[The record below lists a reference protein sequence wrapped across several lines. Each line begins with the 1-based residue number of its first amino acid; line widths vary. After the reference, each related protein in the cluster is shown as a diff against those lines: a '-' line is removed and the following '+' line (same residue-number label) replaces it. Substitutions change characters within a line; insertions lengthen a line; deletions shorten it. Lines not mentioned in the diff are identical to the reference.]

1 MIAASEPA
9 RLGAALNPSLL
20 HEPARRILFESEG
33 SSLTLSF
40 YPPMLRQAA
49 HSHDAPSVA
58 LLLSGRIEEQ
68 AGGREALV
76 EAGSTGIKPEG
87 LRHSN
92 VYGPEGAILLT
103 LTLRDQLLWT
113 RADAKRWGWGRT
125 PVEMQTLIAAAFDR
139 RLAYA
144 ELVPEMLA
152 REAAPSAERRGAPG
166 WLSEIRNHL
175 AEAPQSKVSE
185 LAARAGV
192 HRVHASRSFR
202 RFYGESVS
210 AFRLRRKSEIAL
222 RGLLYDG
229 LPAAAA
235 ANDGGFADQSHFI
248 RTTRRALG
256 TTPAR
261 LLALRG

>member
-9 RLGAALNPSLL
+9 HRRSTLNPSLL
-20 HEPARRILFESEG
+20 REPARRILFESEE

-40 YPPMLRQAA
+40 YPPMLRQAP
-49 HSHDAPSVA
+49 HCHDAPSVA

-68 AGGREALV
+68 AGARAAVV

-103 LTLRDQLLWT
+103 LTLRDQSLWAGT
-113 RADAKRWGWGRT
+113 DANRWRWGRT
-125 PVEMQTLIAAAFDR
+125 PVEMQALIAAAFDR

-144 ELVPEMLA
+144 DLVPEMLTS
-152 REAAPSAERRGAPG
+152 EAAPSTERRGAPG
-166 WLSEIRNHL
+166 WLSEIRDHL
-175 AEAPQSKVSE
+175 AEAPESKVSE
-185 LAARAGV
+185 LAATAGV
-192 HRVHASRSFR
+192 HRVHVSRSFR
-202 RFYGESVS
+202 RFYGESIS
-210 AFRLRRKSEIAL
+210 AYRLRRKGEIAL
-222 RGLLYDG
+222 SGLLYEG
-229 LPAAAA
+229 LSAAAA

>member
-1 MIAASEPA
+1 
-9 RLGAALNPSLL
+9 
-20 HEPARRILFESEG
+20 LFESEA

-49 HSHDAPSVA
+49 HSHEAPSVA
-58 LLLSGRIEEQ
+58 MLLSGRIEEQ
-68 AGGREALV
+68 AGARAAIV

-103 LTLRDQLLWT
+103 LTLRDQNLWT
-113 RADAKRWGWGRT
+113 GSDANGWGWGRT
-125 PVEMQTLIAAAFDR
+125 PVAMRALIAAAFDR
-139 RLAYA
+139 RLAY
-144 ELVPEMLA
+144 EDLVPEMLA
-152 REAAPSAERRGAPG
+152 GEAAPSTEPRGAPG
-166 WLSEIRNHL
+166 WLSEIRDHL
-175 AEAPQSKVSE
+175 AEAPGSKVSE

-192 HRVHASRSFR
+192 HRVHVSRSFR
-202 RFYGESVS
+202 RFYGESIS
-210 AFRLRRKSEIAL
+210 AFRLRRKGEIAL

-229 LPAAAA
+229 LSAAAA

-256 TTPAR
+256 TTPAQ